1 MPWILL
7 GIVVILVQISVWGG
21 FTGYRSSLAPSAA
34 DFEVT
39 FQSGVTHPDGGYIEL
54 NVGCDD
60 TLIKVF
66 PQDVLSR
73 LSDEDLASLDQEID
87 WELRRCAGLLV
98 RESVRQ
104 EARERFVLPASV
116 SNALGVGFNFGVVLI
131 MILAASVIGSEY
143 GWGTLRMTLA
153 KGTGRWQLLTS
164 KLILVLLVG
173 AGGFIIIALTAA
185 VSSLAAASLVAD
197 DGLGLA
203 DSGQWSTVAVMFGKA
218 IYGLIPYLVLALF
231 LTVLTSSSSMGIA
244 ISLSYYFT
252 ESILVGILGGMF
264 DWFSTVTNFLL
275 GPNIIAWMTEPE
287 VQATGSD
294 AALFAHQDLPSQLH
308 AFLVVAGYMVI
319 IATASFLLFQRKD
332 IAGAKGE

>member
-39 FQSGVTHPDGGYIEL
+39 FQSGVTHPDGGHIEL

-87 WELRRCAGLLV
+87 WELRRCPGLLV

-164 KLILVLLVG
+164 KMILLLLVG
-173 AGGFIIIALTAA
+173 SGGFIIMGLTAA
-185 VSSLAAASLVAD
+185 FSSLAAASLAPE
-197 DGLGLA
+197 DGGGLA
-203 DSGQWSTVAVMFGKA
+203 DSGQWSTVAVMFGKVV
-218 IYGLIPYLVLALF
+218 YGLIPYVILALF
-231 LTVLTSSSSMGIA
+231 LSVLTSSSSMGIA

-252 ESILVGILGGMF
+252 ESILVGILGGH
-264 DWFSTVTNFLL
+264 V
-275 GPNIIAWMTEPE
+275 
-287 VQATGSD
+287 
-294 AALFAHQDLPSQLH
+294 
-308 AFLVVAGYMVI
+308 
-319 IATASFLLFQRKD
+319 
-332 IAGAKGE
+332 

>member
-39 FQSGVTHPDGGYIEL
+39 FQSGVTHPDGGLIEL
-54 NVGCDD
+54 SVRCGD
-60 TLIKVF
+60 TVDEIV
-66 PQDVLSR
+66 PEDVLSR
-73 LSDEDLASLDQEID
+73 LSDEDRARLDQDID
-87 WELRRCAGLLV
+87 WELRRCAGLSV
-98 RESVRQ
+98 MASVRQ

-164 KLILVLLVG
+164 KMILLLLVG
-173 AGGFIIIALTAA
+173 SGCFIIMCLTAA
-185 VSSLAAASLVAD
+185 FSSLAAASLAPE
-197 DGLGLA
+197 DGGGLA
-203 DSGQWSTVAVMFGKA
+203 DSGQWSTVAVMFGKVV
-218 IYGLIPYLVLALF
+218 YGLIPYVILALF
-231 LTVLTSSSSMGIA
+231 LSVLTSSSSMGIA

-308 AFLVVAGYMVI
+308 AFLVVAGYIVI
-319 IATASFLLFQRKD
+319 IATASFWLFQRKD